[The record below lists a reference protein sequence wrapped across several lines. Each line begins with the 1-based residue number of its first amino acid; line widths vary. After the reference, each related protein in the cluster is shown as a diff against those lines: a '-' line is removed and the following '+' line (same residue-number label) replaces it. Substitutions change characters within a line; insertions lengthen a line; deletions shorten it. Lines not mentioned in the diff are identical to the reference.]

1 MITMTMMMMMMIR
14 WRTTSSFSLPLMP
27 VLDLLLSTGAF
38 INHKNGANLDLFS
51 HFCFFNEHLIEQDK
65 ICGWGPNVDE
75 IDVIYFN
82 ILSHQNSFLKS
93 KSLVVP
99 DLAARN
105 CLLTQQC
112 LLKVHF
118 HHHHEIYTITWDW
131 PLSPQ
136 YVKKLIASSLNI

>member
-1 MITMTMMMMMMIR
+1 MITMMMMMMMIR

-38 INHKNGANLDLFS
+38 ICNEDDANVDHFFSFFLF
-51 HFCFFNEHLIEQDK
+51 NQHLIEQNK

-82 ILSHQNSFLKS
+82 IFSHQNSFLKS

-131 PLSPQ
+131 PLSPRC
-136 YVKKLIASSLNI
+136 VKKLIASSLNI